1 MKDERDDSY
10 GHVLKYTGI
19 FGGVQGL
26 NILIS
31 IIRNKVTALLLGP
44 SGMGLIALFQTTV
57 NFISQATNL
66 GISFSAVRN
75 VSELFDT
82 ADEARIAHFIRVVR
96 AWSLLTGLLG
106 MLICILIGSMLSN
119 LTFSWGDHSL
129 HFVLLS
135 PLVAMLAVT
144 GGETAILK
152 GARQLKSLAV
162 IQVYSVLIGL
172 FIIIPVYYFFG
183 ESGIVPVLVLLG
195 LTTMLLTI
203 HCSYRFYP
211 LQLAGNRSVLGEGMD
226 MVRLGIAFTL
236 AGILGSGADFVIRSY
251 LNNVAGLDTV
261 GLYNA
266 GYMMTMTY
274 AGLIFSA
281 METDFFPRLSAVNNN
296 WNNCNE
302 IVNKQ
307 IEVSLL
313 LISPM
318 LVFAQFA
325 LPYAIPLLFSADFLP
340 VVDMMRVLLLALY
353 LRAVK
358 LPVAYL
364 QLAKGDSLSYLFL
377 ESLYDIAAV
386 ILVVVGYQ
394 YLGLIGTGIAIT
406 TNAFFD
412 YFLIVGYVYFKF
424 HYRMSKS
431 VVGYMLIHLSLGV
444 MAFVVATYSE
454 GWQWWTGGLVLFT
467 LCMITTLYTLHK
479 KVRLWNKLKSNLR
492 QRFTCHG

>member
-172 FIIIPVYYFFG
+172 FIIIPIYYFFG

-211 LQLAGNRSVLGEGMD
+211 LQLAGNRSVFGEGMD

-274 AGLIFSA
+274 AGMVFSA
-281 METDFFPRLSAVNNN
+281 METDYFPRLSSVNHQPDKF
-296 WNNCNE
+296 NE
-302 IVNKQ
+302 LINRQ

-318 LVFAQFA
+318 VVIAISA
-325 LPYAIPLLFSADFLP
+325 LPVAIPILFTSQFLP
-340 VVDMMRVLLLALY
+340 VVDMMRLMSLALIF
-353 LRAVK
+353 RAVN
-358 LPVAYL
+358 LPIEYL
-364 QLAKGDSLSYLFL
+364 SLAKGSSKFYLFL
-377 ESLYDIAAV
+377 ECAYDIFMT
-386 ILVVVGYQ
+386 ILVVVGYHL
-394 YLGLIGTGIAIT
+394 YGLIGTGYALLASALLNSLMVISFMKLKFGVQIRHGVYAIFFAQFPVGVFACIVAMT
-406 TNAFFD
+406 TCGWL
-412 YFLIVGYVYFKF
+412 YWISEFLLFA
-424 HYRMSKS
+424 
-431 VVGYMLIHLSLGV
+431 LSLCV
-444 MAFVVATYSE
+444 SFY
-454 GWQWWTGGLVLFT
+454 VL
-467 LCMITTLYTLHK
+467 K
-479 KVRLWNKLKSNLR
+479 QKSKLWNKLVSR
-492 QRFTCHG
+492 ITSRFRHGS